1 MNTKTIKF
9 DLNKYKL
16 YEKIKAKQGDT
27 KSRFLLFQLLDG
39 SIPFNLKNRSVRAYM
54 IKPDGR
60 EIFNDLIVNN
70 YNLGYCTLELTN
82 QVLAAQGIVK
92 IELMVTEGD
101 KKLTSSVFELEVVKS
116 INSEKSIVSTNEF
129 TALLNGL
136 AALSEYDNYKNSVK
150 EMEINKANKAEVEEK
165 FISVE
170 EKIKNNSEQLEHKTN
185 ELEVKKA
192 TKVELAVE
200 RERISNIIK
209 NTGTSVNDEELQDG
223 RVGANSVI
231 YPTIGDSIREQI
243 AQLNENLYT
252 AVIAKLKLKSG
263 YVDSTGNFITTDDGL
278 LVSTDLYNFD
288 YDTTINRTGTSEVQY
303 KISYYD
309 NDENFINSSDYKIFN
324 NIIIKRNTKAILTF
338 KYTDGG
344 SLLNSNIGQIIYNV
358 PKKFTQPI
366 TPKNMTTTSN
376 LLEGVSFHPNKNVI
390 DGADL
395 VDFSV
400 QGILT
405 DSSVAFTYE
414 PIQIRNSSGLIYNDI
429 YLTRLNNSGVRQ
441 ILFYDING
449 YHLQTIYGTTSGEAK
464 EYKVNIHQYAWYM
477 VVIGYS
483 NVQQLGEFKVTIP
496 KVKVEWLSSDG
507 LEKKDVTASSIY
519 IEKAYPNSSES
530 EVLDYYKFPLTPSW
544 GHEYLYSWYEKLYNN
559 KNVVINVDGDSTS
572 EEGMAFWNGGRR
584 VDMIK
589 KIMVT
594 IGKYP
599 ANKLTI
605 NKNGYGSRT
614 TGTYVGAFFN
624 PSLSDDG
631 INFPNGTLDESMK
644 MNPDLIVFGYGIN
657 DASNTLFPN
666 MTITEKLEQSKN
678 WLEEA
683 LKRIRGN
690 VSVNGRPAYNKS
702 ADELAVI
709 ICTPIQAENGNGR
722 GREIWQQYQ
731 RFIFMELARKYHCAF
746 YDVSARHYDHKFS
759 NKWSQ
764 NNTTNDISPDNLH
777 ATPVCNAD
785 IFSGLQDL
793 LFPICLWKWE

>member
-1 MNTKTIKF
+1 MGVIA
-9 DLNKYKL
+9 D
-16 YEKIKAKQGDT
+16 KIRRAIFGGEVRD
-27 KSRFLLFQLLDG
+27 SIADGIEVVEQL
-39 SIPFNLKNRSVRAYM
+39 
-54 IKPDGR
+54 R
-60 EIFNDLIVNN
+60 ED
-70 YNLGYCTLELTN
+70 YDN
-82 QVLAAQGIVK
+82 QVINAGNSNAEIVDARGGQ
-92 IELMVTEGD
+92 T
-101 KKLTSSVFELEVVKS
+101 KLKDRL
-116 INSEKSIVSTNEF
+116 
-129 TALLNGL
+129 
-136 AALSEYDNYKNSVK
+136 DN
-150 EMEINKANKAEVEEK
+150 
-165 FISVE
+165 FD
-170 EKIKNNSEQLEHKTN
+170 EQLEHKTN